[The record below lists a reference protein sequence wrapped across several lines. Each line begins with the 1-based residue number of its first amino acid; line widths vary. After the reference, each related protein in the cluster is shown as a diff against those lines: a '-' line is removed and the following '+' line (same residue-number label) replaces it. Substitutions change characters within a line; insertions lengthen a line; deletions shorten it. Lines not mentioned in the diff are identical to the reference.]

1 MAPKGH
7 SHLLVSQVLRTDVV
21 EQEDDAPFLLL
32 LGLAPFGVLPVR
44 APWRCHEDLLLFVPS
59 GFQKTFSRQRQPTGF
74 ATVSTLKVHVEQIFD
89 GSVDG
94 GPEGSSHARLAR
106 EPLAAQPVHTG
117 TSLVPIPC

>member
-7 SHLLVSQVLRTDVV
+7 GYLLVSQVLRTDVI
-21 EQEDDAPFLLL
+21 EQEHDAPLLLL
-32 LGLAPFGVLPVR
+32 LGLAPFRVLPVR
-44 APWRCHEDLLLFVPS
+44 TPWRCHEDLLFFVPS
-59 GFQKTFSRQRQPTGF
+59 RFQKAFSRQRQPTGF

-106 EPLAAQPVHTG
+106 ESLATQPVHAG
-117 TSLVPIPC
+117 AGLVPIPC